1 MKMAG
6 MFTRVSSEAFKS
18 IQKDSGMLL
27 FRFDPESPARPADND
42 IVTATTGGIS
52 ASCAPSFDDF
62 GADVDNV
69 PNNTKELKQITGYD
83 CTMSTTA
90 LNTTAEVI
98 ALSLGA
104 ADVDGNKI
112 TPRSE
117 LKSADFKDLW
127 WVGDRIDGGFVAIRL
142 INALSTGGFSLQTT
156 KAGKGQI
163 SLTLTGHI
171 SINDVDTVPM
181 EFYSYEGSEET
192 PPTGNEGTPQT
203 GNEGTGA

>member
-1 MKMAG
+1 MAG

-27 FRFDPESPARPADND
+27 FRFDPASPARPADSD
-42 IVTATTGGIS
+42 IITATTGGIS
-52 ASCAPSFDDF
+52 ASCSPTFDDF
-62 GADVDNV
+62 GADIDNV

-104 ADVDGNKI
+104 ADVNGNKI

-127 WVGDRIDGGFVAIRL
+127 WVGDRIDGGFVAIKL

-181 EFYSYEGSEET
+181 EFYSYEGDEET
-192 PPTGNEGTPQT
+192 PPTGTEETHPT
-203 GNEGTGA
+203 GNGGTGA